1 MRGPGP
7 REHSQA
13 EHGLH
18 GDEQGRHVEGLEE
31 HLRRL
36 LPILTRVERRFRKK
50 NRMLQ
55 ETAGLRAGAKA
66 TCRPRRDLSREPP
79 TREHTNLP
87 SPIPP
92 EGASTSSAS
101 SESSKDPAPP
111 VIFYLAAAS
120 CVDPHPHNAGRQG
133 PTPTQCGAEGWQGP
147 TQCGAEGRQGPIPT
161 QYRAEGRQG
170 PTSTQ
175 FGAEGWQGPP
185 PTQYGVEG
193 RQGPPPT
200 QCRAEGRQ
208 GPTPT
213 QCRGFMP
220 DKSQRKCGSLTQTPQ
235 AGQGEG
241 AAAPPPPRRSAAGP

>member
-31 HLRRL
+31 HLCRL
-36 LPILTRVERRFRKK
+36 LPVLTRVERRFRKK

-133 PTPTQCGAEGWQGP
+133 PTPTQC
-147 TQCGAEGRQGPIPT
+147 
-161 QYRAEGRQG
+161 
-170 PTSTQ
+170 
-175 FGAEGWQGPP
+175 
-185 PTQYGVEG
+185 
-193 RQGPPPT
+193 
-200 QCRAEGRQ
+200 
-208 GPTPT
+208 
-213 QCRGFMP
+213 RGFMP